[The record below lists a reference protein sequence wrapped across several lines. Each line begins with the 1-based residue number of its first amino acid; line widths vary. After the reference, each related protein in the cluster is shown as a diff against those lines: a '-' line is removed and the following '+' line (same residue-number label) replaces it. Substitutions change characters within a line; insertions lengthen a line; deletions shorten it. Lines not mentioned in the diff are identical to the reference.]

1 MNASQILKLAS
12 NISSLLATQ
21 LAPENTASP
30 TPAAPSRPQCAVCE
44 QSDGMLAMVA
54 GEALCGA
61 CLAQVRR
68 DNQDLRKQISELTR
82 ASEELAR
89 ASEELARSA
98 KESESVPRV
107 PNACMIEV
115 VRDKRIACL
124 CIPKTDMGGVLA
136 FVVTRYPGATL
147 YVDGSLYVS
156 SGSSLLKPTDAT
168 RRSARSRKRKE

>member
-1 MNASQILKLAS
+1 MNASQLLKLAS
-12 NISSLLATQ
+12 NITSLLATQ
-21 LAPENTASP
+21 LAPDNTASP

-54 GEALCGA
+54 GEALCGG

-98 KESESVPRV
+98 KEESVPRV
-107 PNACMIEV
+107 PNTCMIEV
-115 VRDKRIACL
+115 VRDERIACL
-124 CIPKTDMGGVLA
+124 CVPTTDVGGALA
-136 FVVTRYPGATL
+136 FVATRYPGATL

-156 SGSSLLKPTDAT
+156 SGSDLLKHTDAT
-168 RRSARSRKRKE
+168 RRPARSRKRKE